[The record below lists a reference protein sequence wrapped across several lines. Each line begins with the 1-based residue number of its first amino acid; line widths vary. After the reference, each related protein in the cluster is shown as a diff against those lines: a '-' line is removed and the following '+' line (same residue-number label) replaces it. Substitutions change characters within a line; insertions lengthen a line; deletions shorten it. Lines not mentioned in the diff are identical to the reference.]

1 MNLLTEDRIKDAFDK
16 YKDNP
21 VFSQDIF
28 DVIVQGSSN
37 IAGNHKYLDWII
49 NKWIKSRNGKL
60 SALIFDHGI
69 RDNSKHE
76 SLQVK
81 SILKNLNIH
90 SIILRPK
97 KNYLSK
103 KNMSQA
109 RTNRFD
115 SLINFCKK
123 NKIFHLFLGHHYD
136 DNIET
141 YLIRKINGS
150 NFEGLGSMEEISYFN
165 NIQILRPFLQIKK
178 TSILKFNKK
187 NNLNFVNDPSNKDL
201 NYTRVKVRNFL
212 QSKKYQDLVN
222 NDFKVLKKEI
232 PFYKG
237 MIWTSYFQTLS
248 YVTSNELKINRNIL
262 LKLDKLIIEKII
274 LISLKFFSEE
284 NFKVRSAK
292 IAILINEIK
301 KSNFNKFILRGVLI
315 VKKDKFL
322 SFSKK

>member
-1 MNLLTEDRIKDAFDK
+1 MLLNEENLFSKLNKFNCFER
-16 YKDNP
+16 NP
-21 VFSQDIF
+21 HVAVGVSGGPDSIALVF
-28 DVIVQGSSN
+28 
-37 IAGNHKYLDWII
+37 LI
-49 NKWIKSRNGKL
+49 NEWIKSRNGKL
-60 SALIFDHGI
+60 SALIFDHRI

-76 SLQVK
+76 SLHVK
-81 SILKNLNIH
+81 SILKNL
-90 SIILRPK
+90 SINPAILRPK
-97 KNYLSK
+97 KIHIL
-103 KNMSQA
+103 KNSMSQA

-115 SLINFCKK
+115 GLINFCKR

-150 NFEGLGSMEEISYFN
+150 NFEGLGSMEEISYFG

-178 TSILKFNKK
+178 KSILKFNKK
-187 NNLNFVNDPSNKDL
+187 NNLYFVNDPSNKDL

-212 QSKKYQDLVN
+212 QSKKYQDLIN
-222 NDFKVLKKEI
+222 YDFKVLKKEI
-232 PFYKG
+232 PIYKN
-237 MIWTSYFQTLS
+237 MIWTSYIKTLS
-248 YVTSNELKINRNIL
+248 CVAPNELKMNRNKL

-274 LISLKFFSEE
+274 LISLKFFSEQ

-292 IAILINEIK
+292 IAILINEIT
-301 KSNFNKFILRGVLI
+301 KSNFRKFVLKGILI